1 MCCNTGSEF
10 PSLWDPPIAHRRL
23 LVHSP
28 ENDLEQQVVGSQ
40 TRPFD
45 DHRNLVLHEGPG
57 YLEGMADSIKVAEFA
72 EVRGAFHCAHKPGNQ
87 GSVEKG
93 QAVLCE
99 ACSAQFASGAVLV
112 GEGYTLRQ
120 TAFGGWVKSKAAAK

>member
-1 MCCNTGSEF
+1 LAGSDTC
-10 PSLWDPPIAHRRL
+10 P
-23 LVHSP
+23 
-28 ENDLEQQVVGSQ
+28 
-40 TRPFD
+40 RPFD
-45 DHRNLVLHEGPG
+45 DHRNLVLQAGPG
-57 YLEGMADSIKVAEFA
+57 YLLGMADSIKVAECA
-72 EVRGAFHCAHKPGNQ
+72 EVRGAFHCEHKPGNQ

-99 ACSAQFASGAVLV
+99 ACSAQLASGALLV

>member
-1 MCCNTGSEF
+1 M
-10 PSLWDPPIAHRRL
+10 
-23 LVHSP
+23 
-28 ENDLEQQVVGSQ
+28 
-40 TRPFD
+40 
-45 DHRNLVLHEGPG
+45 
-57 YLEGMADSIKVAEFA
+57 GMANSIKVAEFA
-72 EVRGAFHCAHKPGNQ
+72 EVRGAFHCEHKPGNQ